1 MLTLAHALLIGTLF
15 ADPRPLTLVV
25 RDGVT
30 GAPVAGVI
38 ARISGVGGGA
48 AERVLVTDA
57 RGEISLAAELPVKV
71 RLARAGYRS
80 SESTVGFGAEL
91 RGVTSRQDTL
101 GTLLV
106 AIGLTPVGSELE
118 AVTVRAIRGDGSAA
132 VAQTTRTRAQI
143 DASYAGQEVP
153 MLLTAFP
160 SVTATSDAGVAAGY
174 TYFRIRGLDQTRVN
188 VTLDGVPLNEPEDQG
203 FYSVNLA
210 DFANNVQSVQVQRGV
225 GTSSNGTASYAGSVN
240 FESIALASA
249 TRGGDVQVT
258 GGSYGT
264 RRLSVAAR
272 SGLTSAGFAGY
283 VRVSSHHTDGY
294 RHDSGNDSRSLF
306 ASGGYF
312 GARHVIKATVLS
324 GDARNELAYLAS
336 DASEIARDPRTNA
349 LSASERDHFRQD
361 VLLLSHSMALGTA
374 AAVTTTVYHNRL
386 HGGYDVLVDPDML
399 RFNVGSRWTGALSTV
414 HVARG
419 RMTLDA
425 GAHASEYR
433 RDHWLTLAPDPRTR
447 LYDNAGIKSEASAF
461 TKVGVA
467 VGRAALFADAQLRT
481 TRFSYAPDVN
491 AGVAP
496 APIRW
501 TFFNPKAGATVRLGR
516 GWTSFASIG
525 RNGREPARNDMFAG
539 YDNLDASNETFISP
553 FSRVRPEF
561 VTDGEAGVAYMGAT
575 TALRANGYWMQF
587 HDEITPIGR
596 LSTIGLP
603 LRKNVGAS
611 RRRGVELEATARP
624 APWLSASLAASAS
637 ANRISAYTD
646 DETGA
651 TYHDVEPLLTPRL
664 QLGHDVSLRA
674 RSWLSLGAIGRYTGR
689 SFLANTGDARFIAPA
704 SYVADV
710 SATLGGDRHSVL
722 LQLDNALNARV
733 YPGGY
738 TDGTRSYYYVLA
750 GRHVS
755 ATARWKF

>member
-1 MLTLAHALLIGTLF
+1 MLTLTHALLITTLLTE
-15 ADPRPLTLVV
+15 PRQLTVVV

-30 GAPVAGVI
+30 GAPVVGVV
-38 ARISGVGGGA
+38 ARISGA
-48 AERVLVTDA
+48 NDERAERVLVTDA
-57 RGEISLAAELPVKV
+57 RGEISTNVELPVRV
-71 RLARAGYRS
+71 RLSRAGYVGG
-80 SESTVGFGAEL
+80 ESTVGVGAPAL
-91 RGVTSRQDTL
+91 
-101 GTLLV
+101 
-106 AIGLTPVGSELE
+106 
-118 AVTVRAIRGDGSAA
+118 VTVRLTPTARSLETVTISAIRGDGSAA

-143 DASYAGQEVP
+143 DATYAGQEVP

-249 TRGGDVQVT
+249 TRGGDVQLT

-264 RRLSVAAR
+264 RRVSVATR
-272 SGLTSAGFAGY
+272 SGLMARGFAGY
-283 VRVSSHHTDGY
+283 VRASSHHTDGY
-294 RHDSGNDSRSLF
+294 RYDSGNDSRSLF

-312 GARHVIKATVLS
+312 GARHVVKATVLS
-324 GDARNELAYLAS
+324 GDARNELAYV
-336 DASEIARDPRTNA
+336 ASEASSIERDPRTNA

-361 VLLLSHSMALGTA
+361 VLLLSHSLALGTD

-399 RFNVGSRWTGALSTV
+399 RFKVGSRWTGALSTL

-419 RMTLDA
+419 RLTLDA

-447 LYDNAGIKSEASAF
+447 LYDNAGLKSEASAF
-461 TKVGVA
+461 AKAGVA
-467 VGRAALFADAQLRT
+467 VGRATLFADAQLRT
-481 TRFSYAPDVN
+481 TRFSYAPDAN
-491 AGVAP
+491 AGVSP
-496 APIRW
+496 ATIRW

-516 GWTSFASIG
+516 GWTSFASVG
-525 RNGREPARNDMFAG
+525 RNGREPARSDMFAG
-539 YDNLDASNETFISP
+539 YDNLDASNVAFIGP
-553 FSRVRPEF
+553 FSRVQPEY
-561 VTDGEAGVAYMGAT
+561 VTDGEAGVTYTGTA
-575 TALRANGYWMQF
+575 TALRVNGYWMQF
-587 HDEITPIGR
+587 RDEITPIGR
-596 LSTIGLP
+596 LNTIGLP
-603 LRKNVGAS
+603 LRKNVVSS
-611 RRRGVELEATARP
+611 RRRGVELEASARP
-624 APWLSASLAASAS
+624 ARWLDASLTASAS
-637 ANRISAYTD
+637 ANRIAAYTD

-651 TYHDVEPLLTPRL
+651 TYRDVEPLLTPRL
-664 QLGHDVSLRA
+664 QLGHDVTLRA
-674 RSWLSLGAIGRYTGR
+674 NAWLSLGALGRYTGR
-689 SFLANTGDARFIAPA
+689 SFLANTSDARFIAPA
-704 SYVADV
+704 FYIADL
-710 SATLGGDRHSVL
+710 SATLGDDSHSVL
-722 LQLDNALNARV
+722 LQLDNALNARA

-755 ATARWKF
+755 ATARWNF